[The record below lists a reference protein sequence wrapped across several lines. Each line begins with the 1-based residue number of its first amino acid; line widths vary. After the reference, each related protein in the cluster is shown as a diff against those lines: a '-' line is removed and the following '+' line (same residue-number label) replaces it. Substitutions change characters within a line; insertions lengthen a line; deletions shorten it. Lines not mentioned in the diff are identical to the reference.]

1 MRRFVTQVTSRSP
14 GDAMVASPPVGA
26 RPCTPKTR
34 PKRGETTVPAAPR
47 SRPPDRVRQPA
58 QTPRLGGLLLCEN
71 LPHGP
76 ATGREVVPSAFVAM
90 GVMAPNRPSPSL
102 LSGLREHLW
111 ANLFT
116 AATPVK
122 LAADAALIVAG
133 DAGDGCYR
141 IEDGLLKVAM
151 MSRAGSERILAFL
164 GPGAIVGELSII
176 DGLPRSASV
185 VAVRN
190 AVLSFLSRAAFE
202 DFAKKHPE
210 VYKSLVTL
218 LATRLRE
225 TDAVI
230 AAGSFL
236 PLRGRVACTLLELAQ
251 DFGQDVGS
259 GRIVIRQKI
268 GQSDLAAMAGIAR
281 DNVSRILNDWKRR
294 KLVSRLSGYYCL
306 ENKAQLEHEAE
317 L

>member
-1 MRRFVTQVTSRSP
+1 MP
-14 GDAMVASPPVGA
+14 
-26 RPCTPKTR
+26 
-34 PKRGETTVPAAPR
+34 
-47 SRPPDRVRQPA
+47 
-58 QTPRLGGLLLCEN
+58 L
-71 LPHGP
+71 
-76 ATGREVVPSAFVAM
+76 
-90 GVMAPNRPSPSL
+90 MAPKSPVPQARNSPSL
-102 LSGLREHLW
+102 LSGLPEHLS
-111 ANLFT
+111 ASLFAST
-116 AATPVK
+116 TKVE
-122 LAADAALIVAG
+122 LSADETLFLEG

-141 IEDGLLKVAM
+141 VEDGLLKVTM
-151 MSRAGSERILAFL
+151 VSRAGSERILAFF

-185 VAVRN
+185 VAVRE
-190 AVLSFLSRAAFE
+190 AKLSFLSRAAFE
-202 DFAKKHPE
+202 DFAQKHPE

-218 LATRLRE
+218 IAARLRE
-225 TDAVI
+225 TDAVV

-251 DFGQDVGS
+251 DFGQDVGA

-281 DNVSRILNDWKRR
+281 ENVSRILNDWKRR

-306 ENKAQLEHEAE
+306 ENKALLQHEAE

>member
-1 MRRFVTQVTSRSP
+1 M
-14 GDAMVASPPVGA
+14 PP
-26 RPCTPKTR
+26 K
-34 PKRGETTVPAAPR
+34 
-47 SRPPDRVRQPA
+47 PPISV
-58 QTPRLGGLLLCEN
+58 
-71 LPHGP
+71 
-76 ATGREVVPSAFVAM
+76 
-90 GVMAPNRPSPSL
+90 SPSL
-102 LSGLREHLW
+102 LSGLPEHLS
-111 ANLFT
+111 ASLFAST
-116 AATPVK
+116 TKVE
-122 LAADAALIVAG
+122 LSADETLFLAG

-141 IEDGLLKVAM
+141 VEDGLLKVTM

-164 GPGAIVGELSII
+164 GSGAIVGELSII

-185 VAVRN
+185 VAVRD
-190 AVLSFLSRAAFE
+190 ASLSFLSRAAFE
-202 DFAKKHPE
+202 DFAKRHPE
-210 VYKSLVTL
+210 IYKSLVTL
-218 LATRLRE
+218 IAARLRE
-225 TDAVI
+225 TDAVV

-281 DNVSRILNDWKRR
+281 ENVSRILNDWKRR

-306 ENKAQLEHEAE
+306 ENKAQLQNEAE

>member
-1 MRRFVTQVTSRSP
+1 MAP
-14 GDAMVASPPVGA
+14 
-26 RPCTPKTR
+26 TR
-34 PKRGETTVPAAPR
+34 P
-47 SRPPDRVRQPA
+47 
-58 QTPRLGGLLLCEN
+58 N
-71 LPHGP
+71 
-76 ATGREVVPSAFVAM
+76 
-90 GVMAPNRPSPSL
+90 PSL
-102 LSGLREHLW
+102 LSALPQHLS
-111 ANLFT
+111 ANLFN
-116 AATPVK
+116 AASPTR
-122 LAADAALIVAG
+122 LAADEVLFMAG

-141 IEDGLLKVAM
+141 VDEGLLKVTM
-151 MSRAGSERILAFL
+151 LSRSGGERILAFL

-176 DGLPRSASV
+176 DGLPRSATV

-190 AVLSFLSRAAFE
+190 ASLSFLSRAAFE
-202 DFAKKHPE
+202 DFAGRHPE
-210 VYKSLVTL
+210 VYQSLVKL

-225 TDAVI
+225 TDSVV

-281 DNVSRILNDWKRR
+281 ENVSRILNDWKRR

-306 ENKAQLEHEAE
+306 ENKAQIEREAE